1 MNTAVN
7 IQRSLQGMPK
17 YAKPHSTSTTRRFSH
32 FTPVVS
38 TSIEALTKTDSAK
51 DENSSEDECLLG
63 RRASRRSV
71 RSVSSAMTEPMVGHN
86 TSRFLVRNE
95 SEATEDDFED
105 DDTVSIPS
113 AK

>member
-1 MNTAVN
+1 
-7 IQRSLQGMPK
+7 MPK
-17 YAKPHSTSTTRRFSH
+17 YAKPHSTSTKRRFSH

-38 TSIEALTKTDSAK
+38 TSIEALTNTDSVK

-63 RRASRRSV
+63 RRSSRRSV
-71 RSVSSAMTEPMVGHN
+71 RSVSSVMTEPMLGHN
-86 TSRFLVRNE
+86 TSRFLVRTE